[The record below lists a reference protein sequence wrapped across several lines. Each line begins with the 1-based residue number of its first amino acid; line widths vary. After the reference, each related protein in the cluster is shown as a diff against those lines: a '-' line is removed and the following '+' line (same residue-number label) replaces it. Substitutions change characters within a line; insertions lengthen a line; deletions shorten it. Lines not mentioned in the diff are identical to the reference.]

1 MRGLLLGAL
10 LAAAGAAH
18 ADVVVIVHPHNPTH
32 MGAAQVAQIY
42 LGRLDMLKP
51 VDQLGN
57 TELRAEFYRKV
68 AGMDLA
74 QVKAAWSKLI
84 FTGRAT
90 PPREL
95 TGSAAVKRAVAADL
109 DAIGYIERADLDSSV
124 RVLLAP

>member
-1 MRGLLLGAL
+1 MRRLLLYAL
-10 LAAAGAAH
+10 LAAAGAVH
-18 ADVVVIVHPHNPTH
+18 ADVVVIVHPSNPVRL
-32 MGAAQVAQIY
+32 GAAQVAQIY

-57 TELRAEFYRKV
+57 TALRAEFYRKV

-84 FTGRAT
+84 FTGRAI

-95 TGSAAVKRAVAADL
+95 SGSAAVKRAVAADL
-109 DAIGYIERADLDSSV
+109 DAIGYIERADVDASV